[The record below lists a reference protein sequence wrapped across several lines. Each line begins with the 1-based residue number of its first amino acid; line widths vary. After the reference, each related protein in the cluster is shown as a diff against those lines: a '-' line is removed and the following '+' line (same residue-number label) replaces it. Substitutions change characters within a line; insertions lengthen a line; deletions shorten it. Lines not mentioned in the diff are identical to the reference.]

1 MGWRSLM
8 GRGSGRSPS
17 LILLAMGYHHCLYF
31 YHDFKMY
38 VFTTDVEN
46 DINKHRNHK
55 RRHVFY
61 LVRHSIYA
69 LGGSAGGR
77 RLCRTPT
84 SRQVSWH
91 AAMDACWSCWSR
103 GSCQRDFRQQ
113 VSHSLAIRCGWGTS
127 LVPGSPGNY
136 SEQTHGRT
144 ALRILH
150 DSVRKREKTTRG
162 KDESPQQARPRRP
175 SAFSRSGASRLGPFT
190 FCQHAICSRVH
201 PRAFFGFL
209 LEQPLPLPP
218 LPPPHSLTQPTT
230 SSSFPSTTLPDG
242 GDAVPVGSMLP
253 VCSCSA
259 PHTFP
264 RIRTSVQCHQL
275 SIRLAKDS
283 NEREKKKL
291 VRNPK
296 NFGSLVVL

>member
-150 DSVRKREKTTRG
+150 DSVCASERKPREAKT
-162 KDESPQQARPRRP
+162 KALSKPAPAVRPHSVALAPLDWAHSP
-175 SAFSRSGASRLGPFT
+175 SANMQSAAECIRGPFLG
-190 FCQHAICSRVH
+190 FSLSNHSRCH
-201 PRAFFGFL
+201 HYHHHTHSHSR
-209 LEQPLPLPP
+209 PP
-218 LPPPHSLTQPTT
+218 AVVSHPPPSQMVGTPSLSVPC
-230 SSSFPSTTLPDG
+230 FPSA
-242 GDAVPVGSMLP
+242 AVRR
-253 VCSCSA
+253 
-259 PHTFP
+259 HTPFP
-264 RIRTSVQCHQL
+264 
-275 SIRLAKDS
+275 
-283 NEREKKKL
+283 EYE
-291 VRNPK
+291 
-296 NFGSLVVL
+296 